1 MRCLHPCRPGR
12 PGDHNGVG
20 QAEVGRPT
28 RTPRRL
34 PVRFLCARASGEARG
49 RVPHRGGLAAGV
61 QRHQGPRSALAAGE
75 RAVLVIVRRRDTAQ
89 PSLGDRGEAELGG
102 EGTQVAGRGVGD
114 LHARM
119 GARVARVRVGHRQ
132 NRRRVGAPRV
142 DIARPGGAED
152 DEHRAVLGLQQV
164 QALQT
169 GHNPLPLGPGLR
181 VEPLLVGRPVRD
193 AEPRRAPPA
202 RRTRPP
208 APAQCGMT

>member
-132 NRRRVGAPRV
+132 NRRRVGAPPRRHS
-142 DIARPGGAED
+142 ATRWCRRR
-152 DEHRAVLGLQQV
+152 RASRGPR
-164 QALQT
+164 ASA
-169 GHNPLPLGPGLR
+169 GPGAPDRGTTRCHSALASASNHSSSAGLFGTLNH
-181 VEPLLVGRPVRD
+181 VERHQLGALGRPH
-193 AEPRRAPPA
+193 
-202 RRTRPP
+202 RPSV
-208 APAQCGMT
+208 A

>member
-132 NRRRVGAPRV
+132 NRRRVGAPPRRHS
-142 DIARPGGAED
+142 ATRWCRRRRASRGPRASAGPGAPD
-152 DEHRAVLGLQQV
+152 R
-164 QALQT
+164 
-169 GHNPLPLGPGLR
+169 HNPLPLGPGLR